1 MRLGIVGHI
10 REKDKLVE
18 TLKLLGTAVLWVM
31 SGPKGL
37 LG

>member
-1 MRLGIVGHI
+1 MRLGIVEHI
-10 REKDKLVE
+10 RGKDKLVK
-18 TLKLLGTAVLWVM
+18 TLKQSGTAVLWVM